1 MLRVAFYLL
10 LDASGPEVYR
20 NSVTAAN
27 LRPYGQSCQSRPVVF
42 RRGIPSAAVLLCGHV
57 VSVWAGV
64 PLWLRSHYGESLW
77 QLRND
82 FA

>member
-57 VSVWAGV
+57 VSVWVGGGCVHIMANPCG
-64 PLWLRSHYGESLW
+64 
-77 QLRND
+77 N
-82 FA
+82 FAIILHM